1 MKKTT
6 FLILST
12 LLTLPL
18 MAQKRPFTIDDLIPG
33 GSTYYQ
39 ASVPETQYLAW
50 WGDIC
55 IELGMDKCKKTP
67 KKIQHSAP

>member
-33 GSTYYQ
+33 GSTYY
-39 ASVPETQYLAW
+39 
-50 WGDIC
+50 
-55 IELGMDKCKKTP
+55 
-67 KKIQHSAP
+67 